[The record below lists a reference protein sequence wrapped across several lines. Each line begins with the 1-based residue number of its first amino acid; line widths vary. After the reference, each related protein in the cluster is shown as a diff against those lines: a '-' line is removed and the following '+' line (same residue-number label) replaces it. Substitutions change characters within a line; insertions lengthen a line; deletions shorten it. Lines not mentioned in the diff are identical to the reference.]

1 MTSPVLDRV
10 RGIAAD
16 VLQIPASQITLTS
29 STETLG
35 NWDSVHHLN
44 LILALEQ
51 EFDTQFDPEDIDKMT
66 SIERI
71 LEAVESKVKQG

>member
-1 MTSPVLDRV
+1 MTSPILERV

-16 VLQIPASQITLTS
+16 VLQVPASKITPQS
-29 STETLG
+29 SSETIG
-35 NWDSVHHLN
+35 SWDSVHHLN

-71 LEAVESKVKQG
+71 VDIVANKGTPG

>member
-1 MTSPVLDRV
+1 MTSPVFERI

-16 VLQIPASQITLTS
+16 VLEVPASQITLES

-35 NWDSVHHLN
+35 NWDSVHHFN

-51 EFDTQFDPEDIDKMT
+51 EFDAQFDPEDIAKMT
-66 SIERI
+66 SIGRI

>member
-1 MTSPVLDRV
+1 MTPPAFERIRS
-10 RGIAAD
+10 IAAD
-16 VLQIPASQITLTS
+16 VLQVPAGQITLDS

-51 EFDTQFDPEDIDKMT
+51 EFDTQFDPEEIDKMT
-66 SIERI
+66 SMERI
-71 LEAVESKVKQG
+71 VEVVGRKVPPS

>member
-1 MTSPVLDRV
+1 MTSPVFERV

-16 VLQIPASQITLTS
+16 VLQVSASQITPES
-29 STETLG
+29 SPDTIGT
-35 NWDSVHHLN
+35 WDSVHHLN

-51 EFDTQFDPEDIDKMT
+51 EFDRQFDPEEIDKMT

-71 LEAVESKVKQG
+71 LEVVGGKVQQG

>member
-1 MTSPVLDRV
+1 MTSPVLERV

-16 VLQIPASQITLTS
+16 VLQVSASQITLQS
-29 STETLG
+29 SPETIG
-35 NWDSVHHLN
+35 TWDSVHHLN

-51 EFDTQFDPEDIDKMT
+51 EFDTQFDPEEIDKMI

-71 LEAVESKVKQG
+71 LEVLGSKVHQD